1 MTGRYVWKKGGQI
14 DAIYSDFE
22 KAFDKVPH
30 KRLISKLHSYMIDE
44 GVIKW
49 IVNFLKARKYRV
61 RVNGSYSGWHNVTSG
76 IPQSSVLGP
85 ILFLIYINDL
95 VDSCG
100 SYCNMYIFADDAKFY
115 RHIEHPDDQKFLQ
128 LAISAFHQ
136 WSEKWLL
143 SLNSNKCHVVS
154 YCRTIDTSTVYTI
167 MDKIN
172 RQFRYIRDFIK
183 LKILV
188 YILMQN

>member
-1 MTGRYVWKKGGQI
+1 MISTVISKRPLIKSPV
-14 DAIYSDFE
+14 
-22 KAFDKVPH
+22 
-30 KRLISKLHSYMIDE
+30 KRLILKLHSYMIDE

-76 IPQSSVLGP
+76 IPQGSVLGP

-115 RHIEHPDDQKFLQ
+115 RHIEHPEDKEFLQ
-128 LAISAFHQ
+128 LS
-136 WSEKWLL
+136 
-143 SLNSNKCHVVS
+143 SNQC
-154 YCRTIDTSTVYTI
+154 ITSVEG
-167 MDKIN
+167 N
-172 RQFRYIRDFIK
+172 GC
-183 LKILV
+183 
-188 YILMQN
+188 